1 MMVMKNTNQALPYS
15 DEAEKAV
22 LGAIL
27 INNNSINEVMEILSY
42 EDFHN
47 ESHKKLFSSMI
58 ELDGNSKPID
68 VVTLSEYLKNNNN
81 FLEDV
86 GGSAYLTTLTSQVP
100 STVNVA
106 HYAKIVKDKSILR
119 NLLLTAM
126 QIARDARS
134 DSIETSNLLDDAEKK
149 ILDIAQNQ
157 IKQGFYS
164 AKDLSAKALELVE
177 SARKE
182 SKLITGISTGFY
194 DLDALTSGLMKS
206 DLIIIAARPGLGKT
220 SFCLNIA
227 SHAVLNN
234 DLKVGIF
241 SLEMTKDQLMLRLLS
256 MKSKVSF
263 TDIRRGS
270 INEQKMELLFK
281 SAEDYSKT
289 HLFIDDSPALTVM
302 EIRAK
307 ARRQKRDSGLDLLI
321 VDYIQLMR
329 GHNRSESREREIAMI
344 SGSLKSLA
352 KELDLLV
359 IGISQ
364 LNRQSE
370 TRSDRRPQ
378 LADLRESGAIEQD
391 ADVVLFIHRMDAY
404 KKTSDDDEKDGKAE
418 IIVAKQRNGP
428 VGSVELAFLEKQG
441 VPSFENF
448 APGYG
453 NT

>member
-27 INNNSINEVMEILSY
+27 INNNSIYDVMEILSY
-42 EDFHN
+42 EDFHH

-58 ELDGNSKPID
+58 ELEKNSKPID

-86 GGSAYLTTLTSQVP
+86 GGSAYLTYLTSQVP

-106 HYAKIVKDKSILR
+106 HYAKIVKNKSILR

-126 QIARDARS
+126 QIAHDARS

-164 AKDLSAKALELVE
+164 AKDLSPEALKLIE
-177 SARKE
+177 SAHKE
-182 SKLITGISTGFY
+182 KNLITGVPTGFEK
-194 DLDALTSGLMKS
+194 LDYLTSGLMKS

-241 SLEMTKDQLMLRLLS
+241 SLEMAKEQLMLRLLS

-263 TDIRRGS
+263 SKIRSGYIS
-270 INEQKMELLFK
+270 EQDMQLLFK
-281 SAEDYSKT
+281 SADDYSRT

-321 VDYIQLMR
+321 VDYIQLMQ

-352 KELDLLV
+352 KELDLPV

-364 LNRQSE
+364 LNRQAE

-404 KKTSDDDEKDGKAE
+404 KKDPDEKDETAE
-418 IIVAKQRNGP
+418 IIIAKQRNGP
-428 VGSVELAFLEKQG
+428 VGSVKLTFLEKQG
-441 VPSFENF
+441 VPSFENL
-448 APGYG
+448 ALEDE